1 MLAADGG
8 QRLTRDNR
16 QSARIASRIRCWC
29 EGENVTL
36 YARIANLS
44 EGGLF
49 LQTSTPLAQ
58 GARAMVRLG
67 GGLSPEL
74 QAQATVVWNRQ
85 QRNEK
90 RPPGMGLRFEP
101 LQSGELD
108 RLRQIISQEQRSHGL
123 AVQA

>member
-1 MLAADGG
+1 M
-8 QRLTRDNR
+8 
-16 QSARIASRIRCWC
+16 
-29 EGENVTL
+29 TL

-58 GARAMVRLG
+58 GVRTTVRLG
-67 GGLSPEL
+67 GGMSPEL
-74 QAQATVVWNRQ
+74 HARATVVWNRQ

-101 LQSGELD
+101 LESGELD